1 MLRNVEQY
9 QQPTLGSQLYPG
21 RANSGFQAGPPAPST
36 FISST
41 SQLNPPLGQRIPQ
54 GIAPVQAPQ
63 GFMPV
68 NNLGVPR
75 SGMHPSQPAS
85 PMQLA
90 PARTPMTLPAPPP
103 PPHLQCRQ
111 LILLMCLVNSYLAL
125 MEISSFRCE
134 CEGSRFWLYSRIQ
147 RVFKWKCSIICG
159 SFGI

>member
-103 PPHLQCRQ
+103 TVQTADTSNVPAYQKPVITTLSRLFNETSEALGGQ
-111 LILLMCLVNSYLAL
+111 LNPARSEKL
-125 MEISSFRCE
+125 
-134 CEGSRFWLYSRIQ
+134 G
-147 RVFKWKCSIICG
+147 
-159 SFGI
+159 